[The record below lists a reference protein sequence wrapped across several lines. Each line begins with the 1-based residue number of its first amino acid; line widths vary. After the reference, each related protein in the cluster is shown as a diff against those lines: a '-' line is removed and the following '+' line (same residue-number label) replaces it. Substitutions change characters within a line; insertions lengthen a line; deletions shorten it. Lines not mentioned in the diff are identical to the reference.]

1 MVKDELAKVQRDG
14 MLPAGAIL
22 TGAAVKMPGVLD
34 VAREILNLPV
44 QIGFPTNYEGV
55 VDKIEDPAYAT
66 VIGLVIWG
74 SRFQGEGYGLKLDL
88 KGLSLDKMAQGVKGW
103 LRGLL
108 P

>member
-1 MVKDELAKVQRDG
+1 MVKDELTKVQRDG
-14 MLPAGAIL
+14 MLPGGVLL
-22 TGAAVKMPGVLD
+22 TGAAVKIPGVIDL
-34 VAREILNLPV
+34 AREVLNLPV

-55 VDKIEDPAYAT
+55 VDRIEDPSYAT

-74 SRFQGEGYGLKLDL
+74 SRFQGDSYRLKLDL
-88 KGLSLDKMAQGVKGW
+88 KNFSFDKMVQGTKNW